1 VDRGGMVQSKQ
12 PLTICSRLGLALV
25 DNLRHDHY
33 HRGYDRQFR
42 RVQEGEE
49 CQRRMPSRQLPLLVE
64 GDHDRLRRGHVLDLR
79 QRECRRLLGRMEAK
93 YPSNTIHEVRA
104 YIPCNYATT
113 WRAPYQIVSNG
124 TTTNVIVDQL
134 GLCNQ
139 WIGLGVYSFSSGTAG
154 YVRITDA
161 TGESG
166 STSRQIGVDAV
177 SFQPVYVG
185 PFEAENYRGRFSRS
199 GLSWELRTLLSG
211 YFGSGYMQAL
221 PNSGMTYDT
230 GYTTTSPELQ
240 FQVVL
245 PVTGTYYIWLRGY
258 GGNSNDD
265 SLHAGIDG
273 QGSSSA
279 DRITGCGWS
288 GAGWIW
294 CNSTSDGP
302 RATLY
307 GTWGLHTINL
317 WMREDGFRVDRL
329 LLAADSGFTP

>member
-1 VDRGGMVQSKQ
+1 LTTYGTTIIIEDTTDNSGGFKKGKSVSVACPPDSCPYWWRVTMIGYAGDMYWTYVNGSVVDYWAEWR
-12 PLTICSRLGLALV
+12 
-25 DNLRHDHY
+25 
-33 HRGYDRQFR
+33 
-42 RVQEGEE
+42 
-49 CQRRMPSRQLPLLVE
+49 PSI
-64 GDHDRLRRGHVLDLR
+64 
-79 QRECRRLLGRMEAK
+79 
-93 YPSNTIHEVRA
+93 PSNTIHEVRA

-139 WIGLGVYSFSSGTAG
+139 WIGLGVYSFSSGTGG

-245 PVTGTYYIWLRGY
+245 PVTGTYYIWLRDY
-258 GGNSNDD
+258 GGNSN
-265 SLHAGIDG
+265 
-273 QGSSSA
+273 
-279 DRITGCGWS
+279 
-288 GAGWIW
+288 
-294 CNSTSDGP
+294 
-302 RATLY
+302 
-307 GTWGLHTINL
+307 
-317 WMREDGFRVDRL
+317 RVDSQL
-329 LLAADSGFTP
+329 IVFVVSFLQVC